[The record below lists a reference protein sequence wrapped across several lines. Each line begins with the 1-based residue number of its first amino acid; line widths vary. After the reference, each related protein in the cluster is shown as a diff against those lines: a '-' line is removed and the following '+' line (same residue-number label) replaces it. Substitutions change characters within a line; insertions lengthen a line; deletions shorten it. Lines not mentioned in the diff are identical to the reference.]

1 VSHSNAIL
9 APAGRL
15 KLARCVVDGHWP
27 LRRAAERFNVS
38 APTAARWVKRYV
50 ELGEAGMQDRSSRPL
65 SCPHR
70 SAARTE
76 HRVVGLRTS
85 KRWGPARI
93 AYHRHLNI
101 STVHRILHRYHC
113 PPLRFTD
120 RSTGNRIRQ
129 ERARRYEYAWPGEM
143 IHVEVKKLGRI
154 PNGGGHRS
162 LGRVAG
168 QANARARNLAEGTRE
183 NRGMLRGYTFIH
195 HALDDHSRY
204 VYSEILPDE
213 TKETASAFMANAIA
227 AFAAHGVKIP
237 RVLTDN
243 GACYRSKAFAKV
255 LANAGISHKGT
266 RPYRPQTNGKVERF
280 SRILL
285 EEWAY
290 ARPYTSEA
298 ERQACYLDSSSTTI
312 TPGHTPRSKA
322 PHQPAASTSY
332 RVSTTSFDRDPSNPP
347 CRWHLRLHGNQG

>member
-15 KLARCVVDGHWP
+15 KLAQCVVNHHWP

-38 APTAARWVKRYV
+38 VPTAARWAKRYV
-50 ELGEAGMQDRSSRPL
+50 EHGAAGMQDRPSRPL

-70 SAARTE
+70 SAVRTE

-93 AYHRHLNI
+93 AYHLHLNI

-120 RSTGNRIRQ
+120 PATGTRIRQ

-143 IHVEVKKLGRI
+143 IHVDVKKLGRI
-154 PNGGGHRS
+154 PDGGGHRS

-168 QANARARNLAEGTRE
+168 DANKRARNLAEGAGK
-183 NRGMLRGYTFIH
+183 NRGLLRGFTFIH

-213 TKETASAFMANAIA
+213 TKETTAAFMRNAIA
-227 AFAAHGVKIP
+227 AFSAQGVKIQ

-243 GACYRSKAFAKV
+243 GSCYRSKAFAQV
-255 LANAGISHKGT
+255 LAEAGIRHKRT

-280 SRILL
+280 NRILL

-290 ARPYTSEA
+290 ARPFVSET
-298 ERQACYLDSSSTTI
+298 ERQACYQDFIEHYNQARPHTALRGASPASRVTNQ
-312 TPGHTPRSKA
+312 PG
-322 PHQPAASTSY
+322 
-332 RVSTTSFDRDPSNPP
+332 
-347 CRWHLRLHGNQG
+347 